1 MMGLIKKLETVR
13 VKGMSLVKIVINALR
28 NISDFLNVT
37 RPDANHVT
45 AILEALQTTNVT
57 SSLDNVH
64 VNLMSLV
71 VDVMK
76 LWMDISQELLTIYFL
91 KVNWQVVAKIQ

>member
-1 MMGLIKKLETVR
+1 MDVTKKLETVH
-13 VKGMSLVKIVINALR
+13 VKGMSLVKIAISALR
-28 NISDFLNVT
+28 NISDFLKVI

>member
-1 MMGLIKKLETVR
+1 MGVIKKLEIVR
-13 VKGMSLVKIVINALR
+13 VKGMSLVKIVISAPR
-28 NISDFLNVT
+28 NISDFLKVT
-37 RPDANHVT
+37 RPDANLVT
-45 AILEALQTTNVT
+45 ATLVALQTMNVT

-76 LWMDISQELLTIYFL
+76 LWMDILLELLTIYFL
-91 KVNWQVVAKIQ
+91 KVNWQVVVKTQ

>member
-1 MMGLIKKLETVR
+1 MDVIKKLEIVH
-13 VKGMSLVKIVINALR
+13 VKGTLLVKIAINALH
-28 NISDFLNVT
+28 NISDFLKVI

-45 AILEALQTTNVT
+45 AILVALQTTNVT

-76 LWMDISQELLTIYFL
+76 LWMDISLVLLTIYFL
-91 KVNWQVVAKIQ
+91 KVNWQVVVKIQ

>member
-1 MMGLIKKLETVR
+1 MDVIKKLEIVH
-13 VKGMSLVKIVINALR
+13 VKGTSLVKIVINALL
-28 NISDFLNVT
+28 NISDFLKVI

-45 AILEALQTTNVT
+45 AILEGLQTMNVT

-76 LWMDISQELLTIYFL
+76 LWMDISLVLLTIYFL

>member
-1 MMGLIKKLETVR
+1 MDVIKKLETVH
-13 VKGMSLVKIVINALR
+13 VKGMSLVKIVISALR
-28 NISDFLNVT
+28 NISDFLKVI
-37 RPDANHVT
+37 RPDANLVT
-45 AILEALQTTNVT
+45 AILEGLQTMNVT

-76 LWMDISQELLTIYFL
+76 LWMDISLVLLTIYFL

>member
-1 MMGLIKKLETVR
+1 MDVTKKLETVH
-13 VKGMSLVKIVINALR
+13 VKGMSLVKIVISALR
-28 NISDFLNVT
+28 NISDFLKVI
-37 RPDANHVT
+37 RPDANLVT
-45 AILEALQTTNVT
+45 AILEGLQTMNVT

-76 LWMDISQELLTIYFL
+76 LWMDISLVLLTIYFL